1 MNIRIIAISTFAP
14 ELMSGSRS
22 PSPENER
29 GPMKTTIK
37 PPPIIIKTH
46 IAKMNEN
53 SGRDIRYSR
62 PS

>member
-1 MNIRIIAISTFAP
+1 MAINTFAP
-14 ELMSGSRS
+14 ELMSGSNC
-22 PSPENER
+22 PSPENES

-46 IAKMNEN
+46 IAKMKEN
-53 SGRDIRYSR
+53 SGRDIRHLH